1 MVTKWFGDA
10 SDIGRLDEKMFRA
23 EEMQLIAIEA
33 LMMRENPDLAEANRL
48 LNELRAERIEGY
60 TAQTY
65 PGLLAEIIK
74 ERRCELVWEG
84 HRLFAAR
91 RLKVTMTREGKTISA
106 DDYRLTLPIP
116 QAEIDANSGI
126 SESDQNYGY

>member
-1 MVTKWFGDA
+1 MVLTP
-10 SDIGRLDEKMFRA
+10 SSTPVSYTHL
-23 EEMQLIAIEA
+23 
-33 LMMRENPDLAEANRL
+33 
-48 LNELRAERIEGY
+48 IEGY

-84 HRLFAAR
+84 HRLFDAR

-116 QAEIDANSGI
+116 QAEIDANSGKMCI
-126 SESDQNYGY
+126 RDS

>member
-1 MVTKWFGDA
+1 MPWRDA
-10 SDIGRLDEKMFRA
+10 GQHRVEGGAERPDVGALGRL
-23 EEMQLIAIEA
+23 
-33 LMMRENPDLAEANRL
+33 
-48 LNELRAERIEGY
+48 
-60 TAQTY
+60 
-65 PGLLAEIIK
+65 GL
-74 ERRCELVWEG
+74 
-84 HRLFAAR
+84 FDAR

>member
-1 MVTKWFGDA
+1 
-10 SDIGRLDEKMFRA
+10 MFRVVD
-23 EEMQLIAIEA
+23 MQRSDFFA
-33 LMMRENPDLAEANRL
+33 LMLCVIPDLAVANRL
-48 LNELRAERIEGY
+48 LYELRAERIEGY

-84 HRLFAAR
+84 HRLFDAR

>member
-1 MVTKWFGDA
+1 MSLRNTIGSADFETTDFAFPQDA
-10 SDIGRLDEKMFRA
+10 VAGLCADA
-23 EEMQLIAIEA
+23 EYFAH
-33 LMMRENPDLAEANRL
+33 L

-84 HRLFAAR
+84 HRLFDAR

>member
-1 MVTKWFGDA
+1 MYK
-10 SDIGRLDEKMFRA
+10 R
-23 EEMQLIAIEA
+23 Q
-33 LMMRENPDLAEANRL
+33 
-48 LNELRAERIEGY
+48 
-60 TAQTY
+60 AQTY

-84 HRLFAAR
+84 HRLFDAR